1 MLYTGKGDNGTTKL
15 FGCDQRMSKSSDIA
29 EALGS
34 VDEIN
39 SFLGVVKLQAKNI
52 EVVDGK
58 NYHDLL
64 SDVQQDLFIVQAEL
78 AGAEKRMDTE
88 RVKKVENWIALI
100 EKQLPP
106 ITSFFVSGGT
116 PAGAICD
123 YARTIARRAERR
135 VVAAL
140 EVPDA
145 VTKPPLFAYL
155 NRLSSLLYALAR
167 LANHR
172 SQIIEEKPHY

>member
-1 MLYTGKGDNGTTKL
+1 
-15 FGCDQRMSKSSDIA
+15 MSKSSAIA

-39 SFLGVVKLQAKNI
+39 SLLGIVKMKGGEIVAVG
-52 EVVDGK
+52 EK

-64 SDVQQDLFIVQAEL
+64 SDVQQDLFIIQAQL
-78 AGAEKRMDTE
+78 AGADKQLDAARVEKLEKWIGAIETE
-88 RVKKVENWIALI
+88 
-100 EKQLPP
+100 LPP

-116 PAGAICD
+116 ELGAMCD
-123 YARTIARRAERR
+123 FARTIARRAERR
-135 VVAAL
+135 VVGAMEEGTAQ
-140 EVPDA
+140 E
-145 VTKPPLFAYL
+145 KPPLLAYM

-172 SQIIEEKPHY
+172 ANIIEEKPHY